1 MVQKNVAF
9 NGVGY
14 LDLELSDIKAVYRTR
29 EIPVNCSASGYGN
42 KIPTQYLIKTVDNR
56 IHRVYCICYSNSG
69 SLWIN
74 YHGKKPMVETAILD
88 YEIKNNIDHSEFPY
102 YTGAKK

>member
-1 MVQKNVAF
+1 MVEKNITF

-14 LDLELSDIKAVYRTR
+14 VDLELSDIKAVYRTR
-29 EIPVNCSASGYGN
+29 KIPRHYSATGYGR
-42 KIPTQYLIKTVDNR
+42 KIPTQYLIQTIDNR

-74 YHGKKPMVETAILD
+74 YQGKKPMVETAIND
-88 YEIKNNIDHSEFPY
+88 YEIANNIDHTEFPY
-102 YTGAKK
+102 YGGKK